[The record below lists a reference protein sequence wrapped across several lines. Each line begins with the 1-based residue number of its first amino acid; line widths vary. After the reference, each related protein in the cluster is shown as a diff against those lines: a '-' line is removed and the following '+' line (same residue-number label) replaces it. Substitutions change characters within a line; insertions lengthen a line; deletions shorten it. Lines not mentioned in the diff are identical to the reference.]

1 MSVAVRSETPAD
13 VAAIRAVLLSAFPT
27 AQEADLVDALR
38 ADGDL
43 VLSLVAIRDGKVA
56 GHAAFSRMSV
66 ESGEGIFPALALA
79 PVAVS
84 PDCQHSGVGAALI
97 EYGLQQL
104 TARREGLIF
113 VVGAPDYYRRF
124 GFDSA
129 LASAF
134 LSPYAGLHSML
145 KRLLD
150 HAPTSGSLH
159 YASAFSKLS

>member
-1 MSVAVRSETPAD
+1 MSVVVRAETPAD
-13 VAAIRAVLLSAFPT
+13 VTAIRAVLLLAFPT

-66 ESGEGIFPALALA
+66 DSGEGIFPGVALA
-79 PVAVS
+79 PVAVN
-84 PDCQHSGVGAALI
+84 PDCQRSGIGSALI
-97 EYGLQQL
+97 AHGLQQL
-104 TARREGLIF
+104 AIRGEGLVF

-145 KRLLD
+145 KRLVD
-150 HAPTSGSLH
+150 HAPASGSLH